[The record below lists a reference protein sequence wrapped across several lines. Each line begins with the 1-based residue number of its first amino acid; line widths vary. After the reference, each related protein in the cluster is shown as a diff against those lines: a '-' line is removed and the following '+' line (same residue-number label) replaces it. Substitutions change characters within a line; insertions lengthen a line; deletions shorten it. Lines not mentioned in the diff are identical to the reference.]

1 MECEKVRDRFSS
13 LLENELDP
21 LEEKIVRDHLASCSD
36 CQKNL
41 QQFDK
46 TIRWL
51 HSVKEVEVPDGFL
64 SEIYKKME
72 ERKRKVPLSEETR
85 WKWFRHPFP
94 LRLPVQAVAM
104 VAIVFLVLYLTK
116 IMPVETPQLK
126 DAGHTKP
133 LISAPLSAEKQVDQ
147 VLAKKEMEKDRV
159 AAQPPRELSPPKDI
173 EKAKT
178 PASKVVPVPSEK
190 KKIEAASITKEQAS
204 LAAKPPQE
212 IVLRTSDRQKTLA
225 QLDELLQQFGGKI
238 ITTEGNIFLASLPAA
253 TFSEFEKEL
262 LGLGSPGKADKMVLK
277 KDAMERLDV
286 PEGAKRREFEM
297 KGKESAAHDTEKQDR
312 LLVRI
317 LLLQE

>member
-1 MECEKVRDRFSS
+1 MECEKIRDRFSY

-21 LEEKIVRDHLASCSD
+21 LEEKTVREHLASCSD
-36 CQKNL
+36 CQKDL
-41 QQFDK
+41 QQVEK

-51 HSVKEVEVPDGFL
+51 HSVQDVEVPDGFL
-64 SEIYKKME
+64 SEINKKME
-72 ERKRKVPLSEETR
+72 ERKRKVPFLSISL
-85 WKWFRHPFP
+85 K
-94 LRLPVQAVAM
+94 LPVQAVAM

-116 IMPVETPQLK
+116 IMPVEKLLMK
-126 DAGHTKP
+126 DAKHTKP
-133 LISAPLSAEKQVDQ
+133 FISAPLTTEKQRDQ
-147 VLAKKEMEKDRV
+147 LLAKKEMEKERV
-159 AAQPPRELSPPKDI
+159 AAQPPLKEI
-173 EKAKT
+173 EKSKI
-178 PASKVVPVPSEK
+178 PASEAIPVPSEK
-190 KKIEAASITKEQAS
+190 KKIESALITKEKAS
-204 LAAKPPQE
+204 PAAKPPQE
-212 IVLRTSDRQKTLA
+212 IILRTSDRQKTLA
-225 QLDELLQQFGGKI
+225 QFDELLQQFGGKI

>member
-21 LEEKIVRDHLASCSD
+21 LEEKIVKEHLASCSD
-36 CQKNL
+36 CQKDL

-133 LISAPLSAEKQVDQ
+133 FISAPLSAEKQVDQ

-204 LAAKPPQE
+204 PAAKPPQE
-212 IVLRTSDRQKTLA
+212 IVLRTSDRQETLA

-238 ITTEGNIFLASLPAA
+238 ITTEGNTFLASLPAA

-262 LGLGSPGKADKMVLK
+262 LGLSSPGKTDKMVQE
-277 KDAMERLDV
+277 KDIAESDTV
-286 PEGAKRREFEM
+286 PAGAKRIEGEEKAM
-297 KGKESAAHDTEKQDR
+297 KPSNLATEQESHVAI
-312 LLVRI
+312 RI

>member
-21 LEEKIVRDHLASCSD
+21 LEEKIVKEHLASCSD
-36 CQKNL
+36 CQKDL

-64 SEIYKKME
+64 NEIYKKME
-72 ERKRKVPLSEETR
+72 ERKRKVPLSKETR

-159 AAQPPRELSPPKDI
+159 AAQPPRELSPL
-173 EKAKT
+173 
-178 PASKVVPVPSEK
+178 SKVVPVPSEK
-190 KKIEAASITKEQAS
+190 KKIEAASITKEQTS
-204 LAAKPPQE
+204 PAAKPPQE
-212 IVLRTSDRQKTLA
+212 IILRTSDRQKTLA

-238 ITTEGNIFLASLPAA
+238 ITTEGNTFLASLPAA

-262 LGLGSPGKADKMVLK
+262 LGLSSPGKTDKMVQE
-277 KDAMERLDV
+277 KDIAESDTV
-286 PEGAKRREFEM
+286 PAGARRIEGEEKAKRPSKF
-297 KGKESAAHDTEKQDR
+297 AAEPEDYVV
-312 LLVRI
+312 VRV
-317 LLLQE
+317 LLLRE